1 MNTESC
7 FGDFILMF
15 CMIENKA
22 INKLS
27 NAALSCLEV
36 NNLISELWMK
46 TLAGLSRSEIQS
58 FIIRWELFPNMTQR
72 LRRASPSPVLLN
84 EIDKMWSVHVRDQA
98 CFTPQSEVLRLL
110 LEKQR
115 RVHSFCEFKTKVK
128 VSLFHCTVKRGR
140 WGINVL

>member
-36 NNLISELWMK
+36 NNLISEL
-46 TLAGLSRSEIQS
+46 
-58 FIIRWELFPNMTQR
+58 
-72 LRRASPSPVLLN
+72 
-84 EIDKMWSVHVRDQA
+84 
-98 CFTPQSEVLRLL
+98 
-110 LEKQR
+110 
-115 RVHSFCEFKTKVK
+115 
-128 VSLFHCTVKRGR
+128 
-140 WGINVL
+140 